1 MAASRMVHSED
12 ALNKTSG
19 AEEQFAKNS
28 KLDTHISRLQ
38 NQNHFETSSCSW
50 F

>member
-19 AEEQFAKNS
+19 AVEQFAKYS
-28 KLDTHISRLQ
+28 KLSTHISRLQ
-38 NQNHFETSSCSW
+38 NQKHFENSSSGW

>member
-1 MAASRMVHSED
+1 MAVSRMVHSED

-19 AEEQFAKNS
+19 AVEQLAIYS
-28 KLDTHISRLQ
+28 KIGTHISRLQ
-38 NQNHFETSSCSW
+38 NQKHFETSSSGW